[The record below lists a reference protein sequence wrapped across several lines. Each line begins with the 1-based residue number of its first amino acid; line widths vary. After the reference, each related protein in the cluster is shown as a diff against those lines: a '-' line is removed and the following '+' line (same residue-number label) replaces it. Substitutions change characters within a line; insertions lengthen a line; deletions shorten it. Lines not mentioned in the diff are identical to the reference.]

1 MEGTD
6 LVASGLAFAE
16 NGPSCLPLTMTFD
29 SVMDTGRGP
38 HHGRHVRRR
47 GSMMIANDLTNRLDR
62 TAERVRKL
70 TGVSLA
76 FAGSVT
82 PANDLV
88 LGNFAGPTVG
98 ALPGVV
104 LRYNEGL
111 GGRAVASRR
120 PIAVNDYVSCD
131 QITHRYDV
139 IIRAEGIRSIAAV
152 PVVVDRSPVALV
164 YAAFRTDE
172 IVGDRIQDGL
182 KDEARALEQELVTLH
197 ALRGSHEEPDADLGS
212 LRERLREA
220 YTDLRALGRRVPDP
234 AMERALHDIARRLI
248 EPGTAA
254 WTLGNLTRRE
264 LDVLALASSGLPN
277 KTIADRLG
285 LTLNT
290 VKGYMKSAMSKLH
303 ATSRLE
309 AVVIARRAGLLP

>member
-1 MEGTD
+1 
-6 LVASGLAFAE
+6 
-16 NGPSCLPLTMTFD
+16 
-29 SVMDTGRGP
+29 
-38 HHGRHVRRR
+38 
-47 GSMMIANDLTNRLDR
+47 MMIANDFPYRLDQ
-62 TAERVRKL
+62 TAERVRRV

-98 ALPGVV
+98 ALPGVI
-104 LRYNEGL
+104 LRYGEGL
-111 GGRAVASRR
+111 GGRAVASGR
-120 PIAVNDYVSCD
+120 PIAVNDYFSCD
-131 QITHRYDV
+131 QITHRYDL

-152 PVVVDRSPVALV
+152 PVVVDRRPIALV

-197 ALRGSHEEPDADLGS
+197 ALRGSQEEKDADLGG
-212 LRERLREA
+212 LRERVREA
-220 YTDLRALGRRVPDP
+220 YTELRALGRHVSDP
-234 AMERALHDIARRLI
+234 AVERALHDIARRLT
-248 EPGTAA
+248 EPGTDVRPPD
-254 WTLGNLTRRE
+254 NLTRRE
-264 LDVLALASSGLPN
+264 LDVLALVSCGLPN

-285 LTLNT
+285 LTLQT
-290 VKGYMKSAMSKLH
+290 VKSYLKSAMSKLH
-303 ATSRLE
+303 ATTRLE

>member
-1 MEGTD
+1 MK
-6 LVASGLAFAE
+6 
-16 NGPSCLPLTMTFD
+16 
-29 SVMDTGRGP
+29 
-38 HHGRHVRRR
+38 
-47 GSMMIANDLTNRLDR
+47 IANDLPHRLDR
-62 TAERVRKL
+62 TAERVRKV

-82 PANDLV
+82 SANDLV

-104 LRYNEGL
+104 LRYGEGL

-120 PIAVNDYVSCD
+120 PIAVNDYFSCD
-131 QITHRYDV
+131 QITHRYDL

-152 PVVVDRSPVALV
+152 PVVIDRRPIALV

-197 ALRGSHEEPDADLGS
+197 ALRGSQEEKDADLGS
-212 LRERLREA
+212 LRERVREA
-220 YTDLRALGRRVPDP
+220 YTELRTLGRRVSDP
-234 AMERALHDIARRLI
+234 AVERALHDIARRLT
-248 EPGTAA
+248 EPGTD
-254 WTLGNLTRRE
+254 TRPLDNLTRRE
-264 LDVLALASSGLPN
+264 LDVLALASSGLSN

-285 LTLNT
+285 LTSQT
-290 VKGYMKSAMSKLH
+290 VKSYMKSAMSKLH
-303 ATSRLE
+303 ATTRLE